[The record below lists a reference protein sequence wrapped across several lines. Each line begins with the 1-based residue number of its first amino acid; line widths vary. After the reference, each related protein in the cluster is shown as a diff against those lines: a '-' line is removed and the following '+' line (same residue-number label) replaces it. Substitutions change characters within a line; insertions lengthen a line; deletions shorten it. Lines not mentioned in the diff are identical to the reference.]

1 MHIDL
6 PKESL
11 NWQCSMEKI
20 KYPRGAKAITK
31 CGNVYLFKH
40 GKNFGVAYGL
50 DIKSNLSHHGAAMQ
64 FGMAVLHEAQCGGRI

>member
-11 NWQCSMEKI
+11 NWQCSMEKV
-20 KYPRGAKAITK
+20 KYPRGAKAIAK
-31 CGNVYLFKH
+31 CGNIYLFKH

-50 DIKSNLSHHGAAMQ
+50 EVKENLTWEAAALQ
-64 FGMAVLHEAQCGGRI
+64 FGMAVMHEAQCEGRI